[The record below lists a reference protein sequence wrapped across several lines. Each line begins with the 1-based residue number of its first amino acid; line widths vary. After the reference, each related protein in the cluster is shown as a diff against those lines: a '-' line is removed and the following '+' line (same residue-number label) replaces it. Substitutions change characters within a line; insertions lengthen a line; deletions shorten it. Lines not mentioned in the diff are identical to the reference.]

1 MKNKNLHL
9 FIHPACIYGNQT
21 GCRALS
27 EVQQAI
33 KNQDDKACPQGAC
46 KKLSEKSGKNAG

>member
-9 FIHPACIYGNQT
+9 FIHPACIYGNPT

-33 KNQDDKACPQGAC
+33 KNQDDKACPQAAC

>member
-9 FIHPACIYGNQT
+9 FIHLLCIYENST
-21 GCRALS
+21 IHVYKSLS

-33 KNQDDKACPQGAC
+33 ENI
-46 KKLSEKSGKNAG
+46 